1 MQPRILGILECAAAS
16 AAQTKLRATKGA
28 QLRLKTYVIRHWGQQ
43 LSQVIIISSLRGY
56 LVPAGAIAA
65 GALYHL
71 IKSLREVDLL
81 SVNLLFYSIALL
93 LGALY
98 FFLGQ
103 FFDSKKQKNDFFFI
117 PMRYYSGIVA
127 AVLILDFFWPFVER

>member
-1 MQPRILGILECAAAS
+1 MQPRILGTLECAAAS

-56 LVPAGAIAA
+56 LVPAAAIAA

-71 IKSLREVDLL
+71 IKSLMEDNLPL
-81 SVNLLFYSIALL
+81 ISLLFYSIALV

-103 FFDSKKQKNDFFFI
+103 YFDSKNHKNDFFFV